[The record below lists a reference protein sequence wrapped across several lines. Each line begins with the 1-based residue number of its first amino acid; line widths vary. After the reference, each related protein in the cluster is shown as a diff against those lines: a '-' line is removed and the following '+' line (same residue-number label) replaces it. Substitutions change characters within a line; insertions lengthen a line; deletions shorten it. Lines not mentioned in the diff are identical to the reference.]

1 MKNSVL
7 YVSLDV
13 HKESMEVGL
22 AKPGVHGE
30 VRHYGKI
37 GGDLDS
43 LDKVIRKLESQ
54 GTELRFAYE
63 AGPCGYQIYR
73 HLTAKGYECLV
84 AAPALIPRRPGDRVK
99 TDRRDALSLVR
110 LFRAG
115 ELTPVKVPEAEDEAM
130 RDLVRAREDAKAAE
144 RRAKQRTAA
153 FLLRHGHRFP
163 GKATWGRGYWRW
175 LQQLSMPYPA
185 QQIVLQEYLD
195 AVQEA
200 TARVQRLTDQIRELL
215 PQWRW
220 HPVVQSLMAL
230 RGVSLLVATTVMAE
244 VGDLSRFTNPKELMA
259 YLLTPSEHSSGAMVR
274 RGAITKTGN
283 GHARRVLVEAAWAYR
298 LKARISRHLWRRL
311 TGLPKPV
318 CDLAWKAQ
326 LRLCSRYRRLRAR
339 GKHQN
344 TVITAIARELAGSF
358 WAIGQLVAPRAAKT
372 TTIPRRL

>member
-1 MKNSVL
+1 MEKSVL
-7 YVSLDV
+7 YVGLDV
-13 HKESMEVGL
+13 HKMSVDIAIAEAGT
-22 AKPGVHGE
+22 AGE
-30 VRHYGKI
+30 IRYYGRI

-43 LDKVIRKLESQ
+43 LDRISRKLKAQ
-54 GTELRFAYE
+54 GAELRFAYE

-73 HLTAKGYECLV
+73 HLTGKGYECLV

-99 TDRRDALSLVR
+99 TDRRDAASLAR

-115 ELTPVKVPEAEDEAM
+115 ELTPVRVPDAGDEAM
-130 RDLVRAREDAKAAE
+130 RDLVRARDDAKAVE

-153 FLLRHGHRFP
+153 LLLRHGHRFP
-163 GKATWGRGYWRW
+163 GRTTWGRGYWRW
-175 LQQLSMPYPA
+175 LRQLAMPYPA

-200 TARVQRLTDQIRELL
+200 EARVQRLTAQIRELL

-220 HPVVQSLMAL
+220 HPVVQGLMAL
-230 RGVSLLVATTVMAE
+230 RGVSLIVATTVLAE
-244 VGDLSRFTNPKELMA
+244 VGDLSRFTNPGELMA
-259 YLLTPSEHSSGAMVR
+259 YLGLVPSEHSSGSQVR

-298 LKARISRHLWRRL
+298 LKARVSRHLWRRL

-326 LRLCSRYRRLRAR
+326 IRLCGRYRRLLAR

-344 TVITAIARELAGSF
+344 TVITAIARELAGF
-358 WAIGQLVAPRAAKT
+358 IWAIGQQVEPVTVK
-372 TTIPRRL
+372 